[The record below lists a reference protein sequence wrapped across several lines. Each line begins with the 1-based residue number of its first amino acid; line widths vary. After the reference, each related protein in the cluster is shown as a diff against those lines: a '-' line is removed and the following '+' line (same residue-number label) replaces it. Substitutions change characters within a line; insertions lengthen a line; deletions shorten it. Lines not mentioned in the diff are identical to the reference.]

1 MKTLLLLN
9 LESEITKL
17 YQRDIADLGE
27 NDLNTV
33 DIENTLSAKFDRCI
47 YCMECVDSCP
57 ENALSFEKDEFK
69 LRTDLCSGL
78 GCLRCAG
85 NCKEHAFKYEEFYKD
100 I

>member
-1 MKTLLLLN
+1 
-9 LESEITKL
+9 
-17 YQRDIADLGE
+17 
-27 NDLNTV
+27 
-33 DIENTLSAKFDRCI
+33 
-47 YCMECVDSCP
+47 MECVDSCP

>member
-1 MKTLLLLN
+1 MKAIKKSTLLEL
-9 LESEITKL
+9 SRIVRKYARTGDK
-17 YQRDIADLGE
+17 DI
-27 NDLNTV
+27 
-33 DIENTLSAKFDRCI
+33 LSAKFDRCI
-47 YCMECVDSCP
+47 YCMDCVNSCP